1 MKPAEATET
10 GVTPGRNQTN
20 LDFLT
25 SDLTKNTDV
34 VTHKINKQSRKLTIG
49 ETEHIWVAFWSRL
62 DCQQPQNES
71 SGSKQI
77 KIMVSDCGFWFQTTC
92 NSLSFKLKLIM
103 LT

>member
-49 ETEHIWVAFWSRL
+49 ETEHI
-62 DCQQPQNES
+62 
-71 SGSKQI
+71 
-77 KIMVSDCGFWFQTTC
+77 
-92 NSLSFKLKLIM
+92 
-103 LT
+103 